1 MTINEKQQ
9 QKKKK
14 EHYTNIHKMGSFL
27 DKPKT
32 DKTNEQGKGNDLRY
46 GLAAMQGW
54 RIEMEDSHSSV
65 IGLPMPGLEAWS
77 FFAVFDGHAGGNVS
91 KFSSKE
97 LINSILNADP
107 DLFSELAALYSSSN
121 KTNQTTNTSAAVAPQ
136 SNNDNR

>member
-1 MTINEKQQ
+1 
-9 QKKKK
+9 
-14 EHYTNIHKMGSFL
+14 MGSFL

-32 DKTNEQGKGNDLRY
+32 DKTNENGKGNDLRY

-65 IGLPMPGLEAWS
+65 IGLPMAGLEAWS

-107 DLFSELAALYSSSN
+107 DLFSELAALYSSSSN
-121 KTNQTTNTSAAVAPQ
+121 QNNQTSNTSEAAPAQ
-136 SNNDNR
+136 QRNNDNRYEIFYLFLVLLLIINL